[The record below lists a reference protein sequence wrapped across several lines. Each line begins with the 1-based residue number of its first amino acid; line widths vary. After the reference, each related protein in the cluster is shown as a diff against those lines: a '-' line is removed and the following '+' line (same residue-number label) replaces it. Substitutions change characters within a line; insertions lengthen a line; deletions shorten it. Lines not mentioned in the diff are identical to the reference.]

1 MPSDE
6 GLVHCEALNEAEP
19 YECLGLEE
27 LKVYWNLKIIP
38 IPSQCNFSFPS
49 SY

>member
-19 YECLGLEE
+19 YKCLGLEE
-27 LKVYWNLKIIP
+27 LKVYWNLKII
-38 IPSQCNFSFPS
+38 S
-49 SY
+49 SPFTM